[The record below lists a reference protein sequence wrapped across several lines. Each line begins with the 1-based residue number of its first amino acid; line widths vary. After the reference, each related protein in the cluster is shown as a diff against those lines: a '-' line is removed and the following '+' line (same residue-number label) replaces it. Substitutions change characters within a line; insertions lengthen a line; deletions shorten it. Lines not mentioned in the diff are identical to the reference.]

1 MHFQIDFEQDAS
13 SDWLIDKLL
22 TSDDNFDQLG
32 WANVAVPCSY
42 RNSNRKSLTDR
53 LNGNVSLNV

>member
-1 MHFQIDFEQDAS
+1 MHFQINFDQDAA

-32 WANVAVPCSY
+32 RATAAAAVQL
-42 RNSNRKSLTDR
+42 KKH
-53 LNGNVSLNV
+53 